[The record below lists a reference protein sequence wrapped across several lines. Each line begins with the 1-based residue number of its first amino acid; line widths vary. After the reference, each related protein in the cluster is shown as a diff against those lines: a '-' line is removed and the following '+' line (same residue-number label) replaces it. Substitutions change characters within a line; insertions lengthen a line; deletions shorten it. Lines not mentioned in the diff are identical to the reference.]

1 MSDGVQKSFEEKLER
16 IDEIVKRLE
25 SGRVDLDEAVKLFQ
39 EGKTLAAECEQL
51 LKRSQ
56 EQIDAAM
63 REDGSAAG

>member
-1 MSDGVQKSFEEKLER
+1 MSDGAQKSFEEKLER

-25 SGRVDLDEAVKLFQ
+25 GGRVDLDEAVRLFK
-39 EGKTLAAECEQL
+39 EGKALASECEQL
-51 LKRSQ
+51 LKSSQ